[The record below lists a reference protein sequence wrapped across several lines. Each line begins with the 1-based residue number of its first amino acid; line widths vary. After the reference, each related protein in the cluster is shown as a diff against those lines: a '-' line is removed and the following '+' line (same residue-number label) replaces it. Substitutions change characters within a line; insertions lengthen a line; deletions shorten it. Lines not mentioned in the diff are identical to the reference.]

1 MKRIDKSRKGALTSR
16 TSMKST
22 EKAVQKSP
30 DKEYYAEV
38 HNDYYDESDHFWRID
53 AWKTSDDDEPGK
65 VIAVIHDPS
74 GDVYYIEPEAMFS
87 PLAQEAVKQRI
98 ESIKNNL

>member
-1 MKRIDKSRKGALTSR
+1 MKRIDKSRKGTLKSR
-16 TSMKST
+16 TSMKSP

-53 AWKTSDDDEPGK
+53 A
-65 VIAVIHDPS
+65 
-74 GDVYYIEPEAMFS
+74 
-87 PLAQEAVKQRI
+87 
-98 ESIKNNL
+98 